1 MRVVFT
7 IYYSLDE
14 DLYIIYDD
22 SYNSRSNF
30 SVGYYSYLNNSYL
43 IYFIIYVTYYNFK
56 KIYVG
61 SELYYIQYLIT
72 DDYRKYVDKHTK
84 KSLKIKKYVKSK
96 LVNVLIH
103 LLNRLGYSPK
113 K

>member
-7 IYYSLDE
+7 IYYSVDE
-14 DLYIIYDD
+14 NLYIIYDD
-22 SYNSRSNF
+22 NYNSRTNF
-30 SVGYYSYLNNSYL
+30 SVGDYSYPNNSYL
-43 IYFIIYVTYYNFK
+43 IYFVIYVSYYNYQ

-72 DDYRKYVDKHTK
+72 SDYRRYVDKHTK

-96 LVNVLIH
+96 LVNVLLR